1 VYKEIDGGT
10 GAYADV
16 THTSTPSTTRP
27 PWPPAGPRSSGGRAA
42 SSPSAGSGVAMRRS
56 ALRVEKC
63 RTGVDEKNEDGVWD
77 WCIDI
82 GVKDD
87 GEGGV
92 WRISICM
99 VLCTYSALV
108 FVCSCCRATSDMEH

>member
-1 VYKEIDGGT
+1 VPKEIDGGT

-16 THTSTPSTTRP
+16 THTSIPSTKCP
-27 PWPPAGPRSSGGRAA
+27 LSPSIGPRSSGGRAA
-42 SSPSAGSGVAMRRS
+42 SSSSAGSGVAMRRS

-87 GEGGV
+87 EEGG
-92 WRISICM
+92 
-99 VLCTYSALV
+99 A
-108 FVCSCCRATSDMEH
+108 